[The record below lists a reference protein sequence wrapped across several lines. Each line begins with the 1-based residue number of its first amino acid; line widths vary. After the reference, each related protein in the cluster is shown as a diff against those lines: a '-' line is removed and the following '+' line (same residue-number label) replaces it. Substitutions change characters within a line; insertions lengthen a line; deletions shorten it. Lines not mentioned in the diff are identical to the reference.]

1 MWIANRIGH
10 VLPIKNQLEHH
21 YRWLESVVF
30 ELTLLYFEVANFAE
44 RVNEIVKCNKVK
56 MDRYTKMEHNAS
68 GGSRF
73 STPES
78 NHSN

>member
-1 MWIANRIGH
+1 MWIAIRIGH

-30 ELTLLYFEVANFAE
+30 ELTLLYLEVSNFAE

-56 MDRYTKMEHNAS
+56 MEHNTS

-73 STPES
+73 STPTS